1 MKLIYNNNGLYMEAE
16 ITTEEEFKQVKNWM
30 SYIIKDLGGSS
41 VKTSK
46 KDTRDIAKTQQ
57 NATVY
62 PQQYD
67 EPEPVYPDAE
77 EYNNDRPVVEL
88 ASDGQRRY
96 MDKLGIPWN
105 ETTTKQEAIKL
116 LDDYKRAHGMIGRR

>member
-1 MKLIYNNNGLYMEAE
+1 MTLIYNNNGLYRQAE

-41 VKTSK
+41 IKASK
-46 KDTRDIAKTQQ
+46 KDTRDIAKTPQS
-57 NATVY
+57 ATVY
-62 PQQYD
+62 TQQYD

-105 ETTTKQEAIKL
+105 ERTTKQEAIKL